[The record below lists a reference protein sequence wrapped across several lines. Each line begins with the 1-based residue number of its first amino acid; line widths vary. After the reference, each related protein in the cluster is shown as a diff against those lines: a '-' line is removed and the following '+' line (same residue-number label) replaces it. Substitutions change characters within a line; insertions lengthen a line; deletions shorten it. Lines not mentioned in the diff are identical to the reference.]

1 MAVAPL
7 SRRDVYADL
16 LRDTR
21 GMRREHASARDAWYA
36 GLALERKEEVLFEL
50 EMLLKGFACFGNPR
64 NQPGPAQ
71 RPPAVARDFREELR
85 IVRDALSQ
93 SVAQIRLLLGPK
105 DRAYVFSRYLESVLP
120 EDAERTRLV
129 REQLNQDT
137 PEEALFVMRN
147 AFGSFLEMADGMLR
161 LARVPHRLYFALLG
175 TITREIGRNAYFN
188 PLTTLEFR
196 SEFDRIRNAQV
207 LEALHSVEHEAPHRV
222 AALAFLTL
230 FRALKYLD
238 LVDGYAKDPATT
250 RRAYVVLAV
259 LRSDLRAIVR
269 FLTRRS
275 GDVLAAGLER
285 AILAVPA
292 SELSS
297 RHEAL
302 AGEAKALVAL
312 RGALEGIAHGLNV
325 DLRKVFERE
334 LPEADAPIVDDEL
347 GLRLREA
354 AQDLRASVHHAIRAL
369 SAELTPDVE
378 PPSLDDLDEARRRS
392 AERLRRDVWIFSQIL
407 RAFLAKGYA
416 AKGDENLWAT
426 YASFRFV
433 HEFLAHFR
441 AIGYQLVR
449 HSDYARLDAFLAA
462 LDSLRTA
469 DLLAPDRLRLAI
481 DECTGFYEYLE
492 DLFERISRRA
502 ELEGRA
508 FDKREAAETL
518 RVYLGAA

>member
-1 MAVAPL
+1 
-7 SRRDVYADL
+7 
-16 LRDTR
+16 
-21 GMRREHASARDAWYA
+21 MRREHASAREAWYA
-36 GLALERKEEVLFEL
+36 GLDVPHKEATLFEL

-64 NQPGPAQ
+64 NQPGPVQ

-120 EDAERTRLV
+120 EDAERSRLV
-129 REQLNQDT
+129 REQLSQDT

-175 TITREIGRNAYFN
+175 TITREIGRNTYFN

-196 SEFDRIRNAQV
+196 PEFDRIRNAQV
-207 LEALHSVEHEAPHRV
+207 LEVLHAVEQEAPHR
-222 AALAFLTL
+222 ALSLAFLTF

-238 LVDGYAKDPATT
+238 LVDEYAKDPATT

-285 AILAVPA
+285 EILAVPA
-292 SELSS
+292 SELAS

-302 AGEAKALVAL
+302 EGDAKALITL
-312 RGALEGIAHGLNV
+312 RSALEGIAHGLNV
-325 DLRKVFERE
+325 DVRKVFERE
-334 LPEADAPIVDDEL
+334 LPETDAQTSDDEL
-347 GLRLREA
+347 GLHLREA
-354 AQDLRASVHHAIRAL
+354 TQDLRSSLHHAIRSLCHEVKPAI
-369 SAELTPDVE
+369 E
-378 PPSLDDLDEARRRS
+378 PPALDDVVEERRRS
-392 AERLRRDVWIFSQIL
+392 AERLRRDVWIFSRIL

-449 HSDYARLDAFLAA
+449 QSDYAHLDAFLSA
-462 LDSLRTA
+462 LEELRTA
-469 DLLAPDRLRLAI
+469 DLLAPERLRNAI

-492 DLFERISRRA
+492 GLFTQISRRS
-502 ELEGRA
+502 ELEGRT

-518 RVYLGAA
+518 KIYLGAA